1 MNRDSRGSETLR
13 VLSYDGE
20 RVVEDDERIIREI
33 PLEVHLN
40 GRRVITIAC
49 TGMHVEELAV
59 GFLASEGVLR
69 SRADLSAL
77 EVSDDGRE
85 VRIRTSEVEG
95 RPEPPVAP
103 GRTVASSGARG
114 MGLAPEAESVEAVP
128 AGVRVSPGQI
138 QDLMRRFLEL
148 ASLHDETGGTHA
160 AALVREGDIL
170 AVRQDIGRH
179 NTIDMLGGYALLNG
193 QNCRGAMILRTGRVS
208 SEIVHKVRLLGVS
221 LVASL
226 SVPTTLAVQMA
237 REAGITLVGSVRGGR
252 MKIYSHEGRLT
263 I

>member
-1 MNRDSRGSETLR
+1 MKRENQGSETLR
-13 VLSYDGE
+13 ALSYDGRRLLE
-20 RVVEDDERIIREI
+20 TEERIVREL

-49 TGMHVEELAV
+49 AGMHVEELAV
-59 GFLASEGVLR
+59 GFLVSEGVLR
-69 SRADLSAL
+69 NRADLSSL
-77 EVSDDGRE
+77 EVSEDGRE
-85 VRIRTSEVEG
+85 VRVRTAEAEG
-95 RPEPPVAP
+95 RPEPSVTPE
-103 GRTVASSGARG
+103 RTVASSGAGG
-114 MGLAPEAESVEAVP
+114 MGLAPRGEPVGAVP
-128 AGVRVSPGQI
+128 AGVRISPGQI
-138 QDLMRRFLEL
+138 QDLMRRFLDL

-160 AALVREGDIL
+160 AALVRDGDIL

-179 NTIDMLGGYALLNG
+179 NAIDMLGGYALLNG
-193 QNCRGAMILRTGRVS
+193 LDCRGAMILRTGRVS
-208 SEIVHKVRLLGVS
+208 SEIVQKVRLLGVS

-237 REAGITLVGSVRGGR
+237 RETGITLIGSVRSGR